1 MPGLGE
7 LKQFI
12 VPNRRTLSA
21 CMRVVRGAAITGCV
35 VFVFEAAQE
44 SAYPRTSIWIAHT
57 IFILFTAL
65 ATAAVTS
72 VVLKKERREKTCQAD
87 MQYRLLFDSNPVP
100 MWVFD
105 RKSLKFLAVNEAASR
120 QYGFSIRDF
129 LTMTVADIRPE
140 KDIPAL
146 LTATTKSIH
155 GLQEATTWRSRKQN
169 GTVID
174 VEIVSH
180 ELCFHGIEA
189 ELIAARDVTESKK
202 AEETAQRLASIV
214 EFSEDAIIGKNID
227 GVITNWN
234 RAAERM
240 YGYTA
245 AEAVGRDL
253 SIVFP
258 SERQAEMPAIM
269 ERILSGQ
276 PIECLETQRLT
287 KQGSRLD
294 VSVSI
299 SPVKDAT
306 GRVTGASAIVR
317 DITLRKR
324 SEQQLDLQSAAL
336 EAAAN
341 AIAITDFEGKIVWVN
356 RAFTIMTGYDREEV
370 LGKNTRLL
378 KSGEQTESYYADLWS
393 TISSGKVWQG
403 EIVNRRKDGTTYT
416 EEMTITP
423 VTRDVGNPA
432 NRYFVAIKQDVT
444 KRKRS
449 EELLQNSENKYRV
462 LFENSADANWLM
474 DETGFLDCNSAA
486 LEMFGYSA
494 EAPMLHP
501 ADISPPTQPDG
512 MSSRTAAD
520 QRIAAAFLNGME
532 RFEWMHQRKNATVF
546 PAEVCLTALTLSGRP
561 TLLATVRD
569 ITERKRVEEAL
580 LFKTALLEAQAETTI
595 DGILAVDES
604 DHIVLANRQFG
615 LHFGITDEMLST
627 GDDQIV
633 RQHVADRVEDPEAY
647 IARVKYLNDHRDEKS
662 RDEIKFKNRKVFD
675 RYSAPLVD
683 SRSRYRGRIWYF
695 RDITERKV
703 AEERIQYLAY
713 YDALTGLPNRALLQD
728 RLTKTLAGARRQKD
742 KVALLFLDLDGFKN
756 INDSLGHPIGDLLLQ
771 EIAQRLKTWG
781 RERDT
786 VARLGGDEFLILLT
800 DIKDAPDAAVAAER
814 LMDAMTTEFVVQG
827 HSFKVSCS
835 IGISIFPEHGANSE
849 TLISRADAAMY
860 SAKESGRDNFRF
872 FTEDMNAQ
880 ALERLTLENGLRVA
894 LNKEELFLVYQPQMD
909 VATGRI
915 TGLEALLRWQH
926 PDLGLVPPDK
936 FIRIAENSGLIVPIG
951 EWVLRTA
958 CAQAQKWQAEGLPP
972 VTIAVNVSAIQFRQE
987 GFCGF
992 IRKVLQETGL
1002 APQYLELELTESLL
1016 LANADLM
1023 LSVIQ
1028 ELKAMGLALAIDDFG
1043 TGYSSFAYLRQFRVS
1058 KLKIDRLF
1066 IRDVAIDPD
1075 DAAITAAII
1084 SMAKSL
1090 RLKVIAEGVEN
1101 EAQMSFLRA
1110 HHCDEIQGYYFSK
1123 PLAGENVADK
1133 LRGSSADRQAREKPA
1148 GNIPDNKSYEMG
1160 ISFMSIGLALLVS
1173 ADPATIQQ
1181 FSLAL
1186 RDLSISPD
1194 ACQDAAS
1201 AGLLLKSRKFDAV
1214 IVDLQLG
1221 GQSGQILDEVHL
1233 SPSNRTAVTFGI
1245 SDNDAE
1251 ATAAFR
1257 KKSQFVFERPFSPQ
1271 SIHKTLKPA
1280 YGLILRERRRYFRY
1294 LVSIPVILQ
1303 REGGEEVRCNCV
1315 NISGGG
1321 MAVSTEVVFLP
1332 GENVQVQFTL
1342 PDHHA
1347 QFLAQSTICWSKAG
1361 SYGIRFL
1368 SVSDENKSQLQT
1380 WLSEKLEA
1388 TLPEFVAKQFRK
1400 AELCPPLTTL
1410 ITPIA

>member
-1 MPGLGE
+1 MASL
-7 LKQFI
+7 I
-12 VPNRRTLSA
+12 VF
-21 CMRVVRGAAITGCV
+21 G
-35 VFVFEAAQE
+35 FEAAKQIV
-44 SAYPRTSIWIAHT
+44 YPETSIWTSQAIS
-57 IFILFTAL
+57 ILFVTMVA
-65 ATAAVTS
+65 AAVTFA
-72 VVLKKERREKTCQAD
+72 VLRRKRREAWSQSDVQC
-87 MQYRLLFDSNPVP
+87 RLLFDSNPVP

-105 RKSLKFLAVNEAASR
+105 RKTLKFLAVNESACR
-120 QYGFSIRDF
+120 QYGFSTRDF
-129 LTMTVADIRPE
+129 LTMTIADIRPE
-140 KDIPAL
+140 EDIPAL
-146 LTATTKSIH
+146 FESTTKPIH
-155 GLQEATTWRSRKQN
+155 GLQEATMWRHRKKN
-169 GTVID
+169 GEVID
-174 VEIVSH
+174 VEVVGH
-180 ELCFHGIEA
+180 DLYFHGIEA
-189 ELIAARDVTESKK
+189 ELIAARDVTERKK
-202 AEETAQRLASIV
+202 AEEAAQRLASIV
-214 EFSEDAIIGKNID
+214 EFSEDAIIGKNLD
-227 GVITNWN
+227 GVITDWN
-234 RAAERM
+234 RAAEKM
-240 YGYTA
+240 YGYTK
-245 AEAVGRDL
+245 AEVVGRDL
-253 SIVFP
+253 SLVFP
-258 SERQAEMPAIM
+258 SERRGEIPAIM
-269 ERILSGQ
+269 ERILRGE
-276 PIECLETQRLT
+276 PIVCLETQRLT
-287 KQGSRLD
+287 KAGSRLD

-299 SPVKDAT
+299 SPIRDPT
-306 GRVTGASAIVR
+306 GRVTGASAIAR
-317 DITLRKR
+317 DITLHKR
-324 SEQQLDLQSAAL
+324 FEEQLNLQSAAL

-341 AIAITDFEGKIVWVN
+341 AIVITDYEGTIVWVN
-356 RAFTIMTGYDREEV
+356 RAFTMMTGYDKEEV
-370 LGKNTRLL
+370 LGKSTRML
-378 KSGEQTESYYADLWS
+378 KSGEQSESYYADLWS

-423 VTRDVGNPA
+423 VMRDAGNPA
-432 NRYFVAIKQDVT
+432 SRYFVAIKQDVT

-449 EELLQNSENKYRV
+449 EEMLQNSESKYRV

-512 MSSRTAAD
+512 TSSRTAAD
-520 QRIAAAFLNGME
+520 RRIAAAFLYGKE
-532 RFEWMHQRKNATVF
+532 RFEWMHQRKNASVF

-615 LHFGITDEMLST
+615 LHFGITDEMLSI
-627 GDDQIV
+627 GDDHIV
-633 RQHVADRVEDPEAY
+633 RQHVADRVEDPEAFVD
-647 IARVKYLNDHRDEKS
+647 RVKYLNDHRDEKS
-662 RDEIKFKNRKVFD
+662 RDEIKFKNGKVFD

-683 SRSRYRGRIWYF
+683 SKRRYRGRIWYF
-695 RDITERKV
+695 RDITARKV

-728 RLTKTLAGARRQKD
+728 RLTKALAGARRQKD
-742 KVALLFLDLDGFKN
+742 KIALLFLDLDGFKN

-771 EIAQRLKTWG
+771 EIAERLKTWG
-781 RERDT
+781 REQDT

-814 LMDAMTTEFVVQG
+814 LMDTMTTEFIVQG

-835 IGISIFPEHGANSE
+835 IGISIFPEHGGNGE

-860 SAKESGRDNFRF
+860 SAKESGRNSFRF

-880 ALERLTLENGLRVA
+880 AIERLTLENGLRLA
-894 LNKEELFLVYQPQMD
+894 LDKKELFLVYQPQMD
-909 VATGRI
+909 VASGRI

-926 PDLGLVPPDK
+926 PELGLVPPDK

-958 CAQAQKWQAEGLPP
+958 CAQAQKWQAEGLPAL
-972 VTIAVNVSAIQFRQE
+972 TIAVNVSAIQFRQE
-987 GFCGF
+987 GFCGL
-992 IRKVLQETGL
+992 IRRVLDETGL

-1028 ELKAMGLALAIDDFG
+1028 ELKAMGLTLAIDDFG

-1066 IRDVAIDPD
+1066 IRDVALDPD

-1101 EAQMSFLRA
+1101 EAQMSFLHA
-1110 HHCDEIQGYYFSK
+1110 HNCDEIQGYYFSK
-1123 PLAGENVADK
+1123 PLAVDKVADTV
-1133 LRGSSADRQAREKPA
+1133 RANSANWQAGEKPV
-1148 GNIPDNKSYEMG
+1148 GNTPDNKSNEVD
-1160 ISFMSIGLALLVS
+1160 ISLMSIGLALLVS

-1194 ACQDAAS
+1194 ACLDAAS

-1214 IVDLQLG
+1214 IVDLKLG

-1251 ATAAFR
+1251 ATASFR
-1257 KKSQFVFERPFSPQ
+1257 KKSQFVFDRPCSPQ

-1280 YGLILRERRRYFRY
+1280 YGLILRERRRYFRHP
-1294 LVSIPVILQ
+1294 VSIRVTIQ
-1303 REGGEEVRCNCV
+1303 RENKDELRCTSV

-1321 MAVSTEVVFLP
+1321 MAVGTAALLQP
-1332 GENVQVQFTL
+1332 GENVQVQFSL
-1342 PDHHA
+1342 PDHELP
-1347 QFLAQSTICWSKAG
+1347 FLAQSTICWSKAG
-1361 SYGIRFL
+1361 HFGIRFL
-1368 SVSDENKSQLQT
+1368 SVSDENKSQLQS
-1380 WLSEKLEA
+1380 WLSDKLEE
-1388 TLPEFVAKQFRK
+1388 TLPESVAKQFRK
-1400 AELCPPLTTL
+1400 ADLCPN
-1410 ITPIA
+1410 